1 MFWGFNP
8 AVLDASRNREGVTVT
23 QTEPMDM
30 KRRRRSVQY
39 RQICSKF
46 LLVDL

>member
-8 AVLDASRNREGVTVT
+8 DMLDANRNREGVTET

-39 RQICSKF
+39 RHSQF